1 LGQDSLP
8 EQNSRFINGRTI
20 LEAIN
25 STQRSQLKG
34 HKPAVLWFTGLSG
47 SGKSTIANAVENRL
61 FHEFKSHT
69 YLLDGDLVRTGLNKD
84 LDFSVAGRKENIRR
98 IAEVA
103 RLFYDAGLIT
113 LTTFISPFRSD
124 RAFARSLIP
133 APYFIEI
140 YVDCPLEVCEARDPK
155 GLYQKARKGL
165 IPHFTGID
173 SAYEAPVTP
182 ELVIDSAAGSTR
194 SCAENVIQFL
204 LGRQIIQI

>member
-1 LGQDSLP
+1 M
-8 EQNSRFINGRTI
+8 ET
-20 LEAIN
+20 IN
-25 STQRSQLKG
+25 SANRSQLNG
-34 HKPAVLWFTGLSG
+34 HKSAVLWFTGLSG

-61 FHEFKSHT
+61 FHEYQSHT
-69 YLLDGDLVRTGLNKD
+69 YLLDGDLIRTGLNKD
-84 LDFSVAGRKENIRR
+84 LDFSDAGRKENIRR

-133 APYFIEI
+133 AQNFIEI
-140 YVDCPLEVCEARDPK
+140 YVHCPLEVCEARDPK

-173 SAYEAPVTP
+173 SAYEAPETP
-182 ELVIDSAAGSTR
+182 ELVVDSATGSTD
-194 SCAENVIQFL
+194 SCAESIIQFL
-204 LGRQIIQI
+204 LGRQIINI